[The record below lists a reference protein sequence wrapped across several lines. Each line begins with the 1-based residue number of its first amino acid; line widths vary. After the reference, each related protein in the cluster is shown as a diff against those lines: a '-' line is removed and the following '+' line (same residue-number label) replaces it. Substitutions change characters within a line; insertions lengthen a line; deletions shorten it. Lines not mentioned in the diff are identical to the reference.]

1 MRIEVLA
8 YESVD
13 SARKKAQ
20 ELLNDPAIFKVV
32 PAAPESP
39 QIDDL
44 GQSLRDFFLFM
55 TALKE

>member
-1 MRIEVLA
+1 VFIDERTQHA
-8 YESVD
+8 TF
-13 SARKKAQ
+13 AQ

-55 TALKE
+55 TALKG